1 VFKRYFVAALCLS
14 FLTACPALA
23 AGSFE
28 PAVLHAQVLL
38 DRAGF
43 SPGIIDGHR
52 GNQLEEALKAYQT
65 AHGLK
70 PTGVFDDETNAL
82 LAADKTPA
90 VIRLTISQEEAAGP
104 FTPIPPKLEDQAK
117 LPALG
122 YANLLEELCERYHT
136 SPNAIAALNPTM
148 KKALDAGVSLM
159 LPNVATEDHGYPDRL
174 NPIWRNT
181 LAGLNVA
188 ATQPLGAM
196 VLVDGSEGVLRVY
209 DKGGKM
215 VAQFPAT
222 MGSSHDPLPVGEWK
236 ILGAS
241 YNPVFHY
248 NASLFWDADDKT
260 AQAVLPPGPNG
271 PVGVVWLDLDK
282 PHYGIHGTPEP
293 TRIGR
298 SESHGCIRLT
308 NWDAARL
315 SLMIR
320 PGTPAVF
327 QQ

>member
-1 VFKRYFVAALCLS
+1 VFKRYLVAALCLS

-28 PAVLHAQVLL
+28 PAVLNAQVLL

-43 SPGIIDGHR
+43 SPGIIDGRR
-52 GNQLEEALKAYQT
+52 GGQLDLALKAFQT
-65 AHGLK
+65 SRGLR
-70 PTGVFDDETNAL
+70 PTGVFDEETNAL
-82 LAADKTPA
+82 LAADKRPA
-90 VIRLTISQEEAAGP
+90 VIRLMITREDVEGP
-104 FTPIPPKLEDQAK
+104 FVTIPAKLEDQAD

-122 YANLLEELCERYHT
+122 YASLLEMLCERYHT
-136 SPNAIAALNPTM
+136 SPNAIAALNPRMTS
-148 KKALDAGVSLM
+148 LEAGVSLL
-159 LPNVATEDHGYPDRL
+159 LPNVATDDRDYPDRL

-181 LAGLNVA
+181 LAGLNVS
-188 ATQPLGAM
+188 ATQPQAAM
-196 VLVDGSEGVLRVY
+196 VVVDGSEGVLRAY
-209 DKGGKM
+209 DKAGKII
-215 VAQFPAT
+215 AQFPAT

-248 NASLFWDADDKT
+248 NASLFWDADDK
-260 AQAVLPPGPNG
+260 AAKAVLPPGPNG
-271 PVGVVWLDLDK
+271 PAGVVWIDLDK

-315 SLMIR
+315 SLMVR
-320 PGTPAVF
+320 PGTPAIF
-327 QQ
+327 QE

>member
-1 VFKRYFVAALCLS
+1 M
-14 FLTACPALA
+14 A
-23 AGSFE
+23 AGAFE

-43 SPGIIDGHR
+43 SPGVIDGRR
-52 GNQLEEALKAYQT
+52 GNQLELALKAYQT
-65 AHGLK
+65 SLGLK
-70 PTGVFDDETNAL
+70 PTGAFDDPTNAA

-90 VIRLTISQEEAAGP
+90 VIRLVITKEEAAGP
-104 FTPIPPKLEDQAK
+104 FVPIPPKLEDQAR

-122 YANLLEELCERYHT
+122 YNDLLEALCEKYHT
-136 SPNAIAALNPTM
+136 SPAAIAALNPNA
-148 KKALDAGVSLM
+148 KALGEGVSL
-159 LPNVATEDHGYPDRL
+159 LFPNVATDDHAYPDRL
-174 NPIWRNT
+174 NPSWRAT
-181 LAGLNVA
+181 LVSLNVA
-188 ATQPLGAM
+188 ATQPQAAM
-196 VLVDGSEGVLRVY
+196 VLVDASEGVLRVY
-209 DKGGKM
+209 DKAGRM

-222 MGSSHDPLPVGEWK
+222 MGSSHDPLPIGEWK

-248 NASLFWDADDKT
+248 NAALFWDSDDKT

-271 PVGVVWLDLDK
+271 PVGVVWLDLSK

-293 TRIGR
+293 SRIGR
-298 SESHGCIRLT
+298 GESHGCIRLT

-315 SLMIR
+315 SLMVK

-327 QQ
+327 QE